1 MVKDITPGPGD
12 SHPEALT
19 NVGGTLFF
27 NADDGTHGSELWKSD
42 GTTAGTVLVKDV
54 TPGVSDYLGPIFL
67 TNVGG
72 TLFFNDD
79 DGIHGRELWK
89 SDGTGPGTVM
99 VKNIKPRGGSAGR
112 FGPSDLTN
120 VRGTLFFVANDGTHG
135 YELWKSDGTTAGT
148 IMVKDITPGASGSD
162 PLYLTEVGSRLFFNA
177 RDDGHGRRLWRSDG
191 TSAGTVLVVEDVN
204 PHPA

>member
-1 MVKDITPGPGD
+1 
-12 SHPEALT
+12 
-19 NVGGTLFF
+19 LFF
-27 NADDGTHGSELWKSD
+27 IAGDGVHGHELWKSD
-42 GTTAGTVLVKDV
+42 GTKAGTVLVKDIN
-54 TPGVSDYLGPIFL
+54 PGSYGSKPRSLVR
-67 TNVGG
+67 VGA
-72 TLFFNDD
+72 TLFFSAD
-79 DGIHGRELWK
+79 DGTHGRELWK

-112 FGPSDLTN
+112 FGPSHLTN

-135 YELWKSDGTTAGT
+135 YELWKSDGTTART
-148 IMVKDITPGASGSD
+148 IMVKDITPGASGSG